1 MTGWRTV
8 YDAYGNNWIG
18 KLITDIFGINYILY
32 GTNNLFNVT
41 CWYIGVALLFY
52 VVTPFF
58 CWILKKNPILLI
70 GVGMML
76 GYDHFLFQKRIG
88 LYYIVAFIIGMVLS
102 KYEILDDL
110 KSMKKDR
117 YYVFGSVCFVFGMAL
132 IRHKFGII
140 MDGLFALSI
149 IIFMLGIIDTL
160 PHIARGIGMV
170 GKHATTIFM
179 MHTFVFMYYFEN
191 IIYGAKLPSLILV
204 LLLLVCLIY
213 SIILK
218 RIEIRITNKIRG

>member
-1 MTGWRTV
+1 
-8 YDAYGNNWIG
+8 
-18 KLITDIFGINYILY
+18 
-32 GTNNLFNVT
+32 
-41 CWYIGVALLFY
+41 
-52 VVTPFF
+52 
-58 CWILKKNPILLI
+58 
-70 GVGMML
+70 ML
-76 GYDHFLFQKRIG
+76 
-88 LYYIVAFIIGMVLS
+88 LS
-102 KYEILDDL
+102 KYEILDKI

-132 IRHKFGII
+132 IRHKYGII

-149 IIFMLGIIDTL
+149 IIFMLGITDIL
-160 PHIARGIGMV
+160 PYIARGIGMV

-191 IIYGAKLPSLILV
+191 IIYSAKLPSLILV